1 MTAMSHAE
9 DKHSIDQE
17 PYLHKEGFSADA
29 AEQLAEE
36 RLAAEK
42 QQADPI
48 LERAK
53 HSVFD
58 EPISFPHRDA
68 VEISQDWHCRKCHY
82 NLRGLM
88 TGHPCPECGSVE
100 RYEPPR
106 EGEVS
111 YAKLMANRYR
121 EVSSTKAWLV
131 AVCVTL
137 MGLPLAMLFSFLMT
151 EYLTLL
157 FFGMTGPALA
167 EISKVMLCAT
177 LIELKSPYV
186 KRPAQIYFMCIGT
199 ALLFALVQNWI
210 CLNYIYSVS
219 PRSMIA
225 WRWTGCVALH
235 MLCSGIAAAGLV
247 RVWRRGQQEERM
259 PSLSPAYVYM
269 IVAFVVHAALNASVM
284 SMGLFGCGF

>member
-1 MTAMSHAE
+1 MMSHSE
-9 DKHSIDQE
+9 DKHSIDHE
-17 PYLHKEGFSADA
+17 SHLHKEGFSSDA
-29 AEQLAEE
+29 AEQPAAD
-36 RLAAEK
+36 RLAAE
-42 QQADPI
+42 QQRTDPE

-58 EPISFPHRDA
+58 EPVSFPHRA
-68 VEISQDWHCRKCHY
+68 SVEISQDWHCRNCHY

-88 TGHPCPECGSVE
+88 TGHPCPECGSVD

-111 YAKLMANRYR
+111 YAKLIASRRR
-121 EVSSTKAWLV
+121 EVSAFKAWLV
-131 AVCVTL
+131 AVCVTF

-177 LIELKSPYV
+177 LIEIKSPYI
-186 KRPAQIYFMCIGT
+186 KRPAQIYLMCIGT

-225 WRWTGCVALH
+225 WRWTGCVVLH

-247 RVWRRGQQEERM
+247 RVWQRGQEESRM

-269 IVAFVVHAALNASVM
+269 IVAFIIHGALNASVM